1 VGETIN
7 WLVIIVS
14 AIFGFISGLISS
26 YLTYSF
32 TYKKELKKIDFQG
45 INSGKQELYPK
56 IKSELKEIKE
66 AASLS
71 NEPNKPTRQTNESL
85 IIAMSDL
92 DRKSLRF
99 SNSKDNLDKHLVKL
113 ELIAP
118 KGVIENTKIL
128 IESLSLRNDTKLDS
142 IDKASLDKL
151 DEEIKEK
158 CDQLTSILREDL
170 GAID

>member
-1 VGETIN
+1 
-7 WLVIIVS
+7 
-14 AIFGFISGLISS
+14 
-26 YLTYSF
+26 
-32 TYKKELKKIDFQG
+32 
-45 INSGKQELYPK
+45 
-56 IKSELKEIKE
+56 
-66 AASLS
+66 
-71 NEPNKPTRQTNESL
+71 
-85 IIAMSDL
+85 MSDL

>member
-1 VGETIN
+1 
-7 WLVIIVS
+7 
-14 AIFGFISGLISS
+14 
-26 YLTYSF
+26 
-32 TYKKELKKIDFQG
+32 
-45 INSGKQELYPK
+45 
-56 IKSELKEIKE
+56 
-66 AASLS
+66 
-71 NEPNKPTRQTNESL
+71 
-85 IIAMSDL
+85 M
-92 DRKSLRF
+92 
-99 SNSKDNLDKHLVKL
+99 L